1 MPPSKINVLEAVDRK
16 VKEVFHPFIV
26 GDVNDSQ
33 VKVAKFG
40 AVFDW
45 HAHEGEDEAFFV
57 LRGRI
62 AIDFRDGVSEMGE
75 GDFVV
80 VPGGVEHRPR
90 SLSPEPVVLMFEPS
104 TTLNTGGAVS
114 ALTVREL
121 DRL

>member
-40 AVFDW
+40 AEFDW
-45 HAHEGEDEAFFV
+45 HAHEGEDKAFFV

-62 AIDFRDGVSEMGE
+62 AIDFAMVSQKWAKVILSWSRAGSNT
-75 GDFVV
+75 GLGRF
-80 VPGGVEHRPR
+80 RR
-90 SLSPEPVVLMFEPS
+90 SLSF
-104 TTLNTGGAVS
+104 
-114 ALTVREL
+114 
-121 DRL
+121 

>member
-40 AVFDW
+40 AEFDW
-45 HAHEGEDEAFFV
+45 HAHEREDEAFFV

-62 AIDFRDGVSEMGE
+62 AIDFR
-75 GDFVV
+75 
-80 VPGGVEHRPR
+80 RW
-90 SLSPEPVVLMFEPS
+90 
-104 TTLNTGGAVS
+104 
-114 ALTVREL
+114 
-121 DRL
+121 RLRNGRR

>member
-1 MPPSKINVLEAVDRK
+1 MPPSKINILEAVDRK

-40 AVFDW
+40 AEFDW

-75 GDFVV
+75 GDFVWSHA
-80 VPGGVEHRPR
+80 GSNTGLGRFRR
-90 SLSPEPVVLMFEPS
+90 SLSF
-104 TTLNTGGAVS
+104 
-114 ALTVREL
+114 
-121 DRL
+121 